1 MKDTYYILIK
11 VPIGKSDQYSSSVD
25 TWTGLI
31 KDHNLLLPRS
41 NIVKTQQCVWFH
53 QVAMAHL
60 SVSIIFPHCTIV
72 YVHTICA
79 NKTLLY
85 CQKLESKILTDLQY
99 IQLNPNFENS

>member
-1 MKDTYYILIK
+1 MLGCATKRDVLLLATY
-11 VPIGKSDQYSSSVD
+11 G
-25 TWTGLI
+25 TWTGLNSGSQLVTSL
-31 KDHNLLLPRS
+31 NL
-41 NIVKTQQCVWFH
+41 VKMQQCAWFH

-85 CQKLESKILTDLQY
+85 CQKLESK
-99 IQLNPNFENS
+99 NPYRFTVHSVES